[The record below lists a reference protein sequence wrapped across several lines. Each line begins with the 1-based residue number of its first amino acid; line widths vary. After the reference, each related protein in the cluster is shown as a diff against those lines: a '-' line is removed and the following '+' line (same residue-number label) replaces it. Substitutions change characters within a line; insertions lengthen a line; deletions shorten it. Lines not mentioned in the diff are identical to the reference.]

1 MSKFILDVFAKSAN
15 FQALIDNTAKSLD
28 GEIQWKKW
36 FDWKYTSSLTFQ
48 GMLAAGA
55 RVVAGSVVDYGARS
69 PRRERPKAQTFLGS
83 VASMKDGFQLDQ
95 KEMRR
100 FLELEDAI
108 KSGRMENGA
117 ALFEEL
123 YPDVKALMLAPHRRL
138 DMWAGEIISNG
149 TATVTAGDNPEGVNF
164 SVDFGVPKTKVIT
177 KAWALANADS
187 KPLTDLRTI
196 LDEQK
201 AKGRTFS
208 KMKMTRSTFNKM
220 ITSTEIA
227 GTFGLS
233 FVKGGA
239 TYKVNPLN
247 TITPAIVN
255 EVFEATG
262 LPLIELVDYGVQVA
276 GDSVVFPF
284 KDDRV
289 TLHNGDD
296 FGDSFYTYSNE
307 ERMPVDGTTYAKN
320 DNVLMKYKVEEDY
333 RLFEYEL
340 NSFLVPKN
348 VPTTLIIDTASTR

>member
-1 MSKFILDVFAKSAN
+1 MFAKAAN
-15 FQALIDNTAKSLD
+15 LQALVDNTAKSLD

-36 FDWKYTSSLTFQ
+36 FKWKYTSTLTFE

-69 PRRERPKAQTFLGS
+69 PRRERPTAQSFLGS

-100 FLELEDAI
+100 FLELQDAMA
-108 KSGRMENGA
+108 SGRMENGV
-117 ALFEEL
+117 ALFDEL

-138 DMWAGEIISNG
+138 DMWAGEILSNG
-149 TATVTAGDNPEGVNF
+149 TATVTANDNPDGVNF
-164 SVDFGVPKTKVIT
+164 SVDFQIPKDKVIT
-177 KAWALANADS
+177 KAWALANTDS

-227 GTFGLS
+227 GTFGLKIE
-233 FVKGGA
+233 KGGT
-239 TYKVNPLN
+239 TYNNSPVN
-247 TITPAIVN
+247 TITPEMVN
-255 EVFEATG
+255 NVFEATG
-262 LPLIELVDYGVQVA
+262 LPTIELVDYGVQVA
-276 GDSVVFPF
+276 GGSVVFPF
-284 KDDRV
+284 KNDRV

-296 FGDSFYTYSNE
+296 FGDGFFSYATE
-307 ERMPVDGTTYAKN
+307 ERMPVAGVTYAKN
-320 DNVLMKYKVEEDY
+320 DNVLLKYKIEEDY

-340 NSFLVPKN
+340 NAFLVPKN
-348 VPTTLIIDTASTR
+348 VPTTLIIDTANKRA